1 MSILLVQQCNYKW
14 TLKFAQKVRSDLSAL
29 ILSEVNSED
38 TYSLP
43 AVSSNSSESVMK
55 GNRSGTLS
63 LVIII
68 LLIDD
73 APTDTQSM
81 KPYTTKQ
88 QGNKRIG
95 NISPICSS
103 GWE

>member
-1 MSILLVQQCNYKW
+1 MNATIRAESKEWFVSLNI
-14 TLKFAQKVRSDLSAL
+14 
-29 ILSEVNSED
+29 SEVNSED

-43 AVSSNSSESVMK
+43 ALSSNSSESVMK

-73 APTDTQSM
+73 APNLPNQWN
-81 KPYTTKQ
+81 PIQ
-88 QGNKRIG
+88 WNNKET
-95 NISPICSS
+95 NELETLVQYAHLDDSNSS
-103 GWE
+103 LV

>member
-1 MSILLVQQCNYKW
+1 VICEPLY
-14 TLKFAQKVRSDLSAL
+14 
-29 ILSEVNSED
+29 ILSKVTLLNKD
-38 TYSLP
+38 IYGLP

-81 KPYTTKQ
+81 KPNTTKQ
-88 QGNKRIG
+88 TKETNELETLVQYARLGESN
-95 NISPICSS
+95 S
-103 GWE
+103 